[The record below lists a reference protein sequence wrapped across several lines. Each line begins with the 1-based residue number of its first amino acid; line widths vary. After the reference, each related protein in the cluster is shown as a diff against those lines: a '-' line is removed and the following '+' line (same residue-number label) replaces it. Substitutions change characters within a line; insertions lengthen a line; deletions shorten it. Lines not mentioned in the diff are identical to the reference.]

1 MKSKGELDLKK
12 AEEKNLNSQEGKD
25 DLAQAKDLIAE
36 AKKAE
41 LDHRL
46 EDADALMIQA
56 VELSDA
62 AREGK
67 GGTLKEKK
75 ETERVS
81 WLRRIIKLVNRGA
94 KKLKE
99 LTSSNDK
106 ASEPPSTS
114 ADNKNTVSFLQTIQ
128 IELRDKTLHL
138 SASKVSDLGEKNI
151 NHLVNQ
157 ENRHDSVKLRN
168 TLRHLYKSSPFH
180 RSIID
185 AHGKLI
191 EGINTASK
199 KRAKSMKSSIRN
211 IFGG

>member
-1 MKSKGELDLKK
+1 MDLHVSFASVIIGQITNRQCARLLTTLWRKLKAGANAPDKKSIMPLWMLKVARHALNLQFWMDSKQVATPGDDGRDCFTTGQTEDSKSYNKEVKSKGELDLKK

-81 WLRRIIKLVNRGA
+81 WLRRIIKLVNRGCKKA
-94 KKLKE
+94 KR
-99 LTSSNDK
+99 TD
-106 ASEPPSTS
+106 
-114 ADNKNTVSFLQTIQ
+114 QQ
-128 IELRDKTLHL
+128 
-138 SASKVSDLGEKNI
+138 
-151 NHLVNQ
+151 
-157 ENRHDSVKLRN
+157 
-168 TLRHLYKSSPFH
+168 
-180 RSIID
+180 
-185 AHGKLI
+185 
-191 EGINTASK
+191 
-199 KRAKSMKSSIRN
+199 
-211 IFGG
+211 